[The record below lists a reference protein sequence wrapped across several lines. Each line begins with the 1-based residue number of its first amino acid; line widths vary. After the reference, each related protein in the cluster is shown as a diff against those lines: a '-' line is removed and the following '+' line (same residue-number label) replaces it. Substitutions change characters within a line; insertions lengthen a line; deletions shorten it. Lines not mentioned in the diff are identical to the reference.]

1 MDKLEEYF
9 KLARWIAKDLGGA
22 IDRTDKLELEKWLSA
37 SDENRKTYGELRDS
51 LAAGEN
57 KWLYSEQEVQKHLTR
72 FHQRRSKKYIVMKT
86 WSRYAVALVL
96 LVGLIAFVRW
106 QRGNGEPEDKPLS
119 SIRVA
124 KGDVRLILSTGKE
137 VFLTDTVRLTR
148 VEAVAGI
155 RVTDRGLLYDADSVA
170 GMETEYNELIVPR
183 GGEFHVQLADGSRIW
198 LNAQSELRYPV
209 RFTGARREVYL
220 KGEAYFEVAPD
231 ADKPFIVRVD
241 ENMGIRVLGTEFNVS
256 AYPADPDIV
265 TTLAKGSVEIMMP
278 EHTVKIVPDEQIVFN
293 KEKNTFERVEVD
305 AAVYSSWKDGNFIF
319 ENQSLGMI
327 MERLRRW
334 YEMEVFYTNAEVKE
348 YRFTGDLRKYE
359 DFEKVV
365 RMIEEVAGVKI
376 EINDKCVVIGT
387 K

>member
-1 MDKLEEYF
+1 MAGISEP
-9 KLARWIAKDLGGA
+9 
-22 IDRTDKLELEKWLSA
+22 
-37 SDENRKTYGELRDS
+37 DS
-51 LAAGEN
+51 SN
-57 KWLYSEQEVQKHLTR
+57 DIQ
-72 FHQRRSKKYIVMKT
+72 
-86 WSRYAVALVL
+86 
-96 LVGLIAFVRW
+96 
-106 QRGNGEPEDKPLS
+106 
-119 SIRVA
+119 
-124 KGDVRLILSTGKE
+124 LILSEGRKLVMDGKE
-137 VFLTDTVRLTR
+137 SRLYYKEGGKIAISSGKTQLD
-148 VEAVAGI
+148 EEN
-155 RVTDRGLLYDADSVA
+155 
-170 GMETEYNELIVPR
+170 ETGYNQLIVPSGKR
-183 GGEFHVQLADGSRIW
+183 SFITFSDGTRVAVNANTRIVYPSEFSGHKREIYVNG
-198 LNAQSELRYPV
+198 
-209 RFTGARREVYL
+209 EVYL
-220 KGEAYFEVAPD
+220 QVSPDKKHPFVVKTNRMEV
-231 ADKPFIVRVD
+231 
-241 ENMGIRVLGTEFNVS
+241 EVLGTEFNVS